1 MENVRIVELNKDDI
15 VQFQCANKKFSA
27 FQTAIVNRVYAE
39 EKRLKTIWKAEVE
52 NQAGRTFTITDNDDF
67 IRVKEP
73 FTRKIK
79 HSGDAE
85 MEIEVMDKNTGEK
98 FTTDIQEVDI
108 DRDTPFY
115 KEEKENNV
123 PEHYKG
129 NGNIDVIDFL
139 YQQLPFEQFKGFMK
153 GNMIK
158 YPVRAGRKD
167 DELADIKKAR
177 DYVDRLIEK
186 MEAEQ

>member
-1 MENVRIVELNKDDI
+1 MENVRIAELNKNDI
-15 VQFQCANKKFSA
+15 VKFQICNKEFSA
-27 FQTAIVNRVYAE
+27 MQTAIVNRVYAKGE
-39 EKRLKTIWKAEVE
+39 RLKTIWKAEVE
-52 NQAGRTFTITDNDDF
+52 NQGGYKYTLTDNDDF
-67 IRVKEP
+67 VKVNEP

-85 MEIEVMDKNTGEK
+85 MKIDVVDKNTGAK
-98 FTTDIQEVDI
+98 FTTDIQEIDVDI
-108 DRDTPFY
+108 ASNTPLY
-115 KEEKENNV
+115 KEEQDNNI

-129 NGNIDVIDFL
+129 SENIDVIDFL

-177 DYVDRLIEK
+177 DYADRLIEK
-186 MEAEQ
+186 MED